1 MKTEL
6 TETQI
11 VNKIHIIRKE
21 KVMLDQDLAEL
32 YDVETSYLKRQVRR
46 NIDRFPED
54 FMLELTNEEFENLR
68 SQNGTSSCKHVRIQ
82 KTLLSNFEHMEA
94 FEVLAKAGDN
104 PMVQKVLASEEDFIK
119 FSNDLQF
126 YDGFKNAVKANADAS
141 VGAWYMFKSA
151 DPSFVPCK

>member
-1 MKTEL
+1 MKNA
-6 TETQI
+6 I
-11 VNKIHIIRKE
+11 GASNKADVVFNVVENGVSRKVKFTDIQAFATSKGIDLK
-21 KVMLDQDLAEL
+21 KVLPLLD
-32 YDVETSYLKRQVRR
+32 
-46 NIDRFPED
+46 
-54 FMLELTNEEFENLR
+54 
-68 SQNGTSSCKHVRIQ
+68 KHVWIQ